1 MKLRDH
7 GRNGLLRRR
16 SLPPRNPKTFK
27 GQTMTLSIFHV
38 FLSHGLESGPESAK
52 IQIMKAASEK
62 YPGVVAEA
70 VDHRSSKDP
79 ATRLQQMQT
88 AIKRSG
94 ADPQRTV
101 LAGSSMGGWVC
112 AQTSAMTPVLGC
124 FLLAPALALINYP
137 QSRPQISATFSQ
149 IIHGWEDDV
158 VPVMPVL
165 ELAQQQRISALVLND
180 GHRLENSVQ
189 RITQEFERFLKICL
203 EDRNTP

>member
-1 MKLRDH
+1 
-7 GRNGLLRRR
+7 
-16 SLPPRNPKTFK
+16 
-27 GQTMTLSIFHV
+27 MTLPIFHV
-38 FLSHGLESGPESAK
+38 FLSHGLESGPGSTK
-52 IQIMKAASEK
+52 IQAMKAVAER

-79 ATRLQQMQT
+79 TTRLKQMQ
-88 AIKRSG
+88 AAMQRVG

-124 FLLAPALALINYP
+124 FLLAPALALISYP

-165 ELAQQQRISALVLND
+165 ELAQQQGISALVLND

-189 RITQEFERFLKICL
+189 RITQEFERFLKTCL